1 MTTALQVTLL
11 RHQREIQEALRRAV
25 MNARGAALSS
35 GASDL
40 QAFYGQI
47 EYHLGWVDTTFSP
60 VSSNPGKLLR
70 PTLLLLAYEASGA
83 WGLTTSTEVFE
94 SHPCNPSLPLH
105 SVQSKCGSG
114 QAQFASASTYGQ
126 QGCTEV
132 YLSRALPAAAA
143 VELTHNFTLI
153 HDDIEDGDTE
163 RRHRSTLWKIWG
175 IPQAIN
181 TGDGLFAL
189 ARLTLWGVLDEGV
202 EGAIAARLGAVLDH
216 ACLVLAEGQYLDISF
231 EERQDIAVTAYVD
244 MTSRKTAAL
253 IACAAEMGAILGTSD
268 EEAIKRLRGFGH
280 AMGVA
285 FQVRD
290 DLLGVWATTVESG
303 KTPAGDVYRRKKS
316 LPFLYALEH
325 AHADDKRYLRE
336 VYQQEAAL
344 TSEQVEEILTIFERT
359 QTKKYCRSFLAEQ
372 CRLASEAL
380 ASVPRTNSPVSSR
393 AIDDMQTLVHFVEEA
408 SKE

>member
-1 MTTALQVTLL
+1 MTTTTALQVTLL

-25 MNARGAALSS
+25 MNTRVAALSS

-83 WGLTTSTEVFE
+83 RGLPTSRSTAVFE
-94 SHPCNPSLPLH
+94 SHPCND
-105 SVQSKCGSG
+105 
-114 QAQFASASTYGQ
+114 ASASTYGQ

-163 RRHRSTLWKIWG
+163 RRHRSTLWKLWG

-231 EERQDIAVTAYVD
+231 EERQDIAVAAYVD
-244 MTSRKTAAL
+244 MISRKTAAL
-253 IACAAEMGAILGTSD
+253 MACAAEMGAILGTSD

-290 DLLGVWATTVESG
+290 DLLGVWATTAESG

-359 QTKKYCRSFLAEQ
+359 QTKKYCRAFLAEQ

-393 AIDDMQTLVHFVEEA
+393 AIDDMRTLVHFVEEA

>member
-1 MTTALQVTLL
+1 MALSPTIQLTLM
-11 RHQREIQEALRRAV
+11 RHQAEIQEALHRAV
-25 MNARGAALSS
+25 RKVAGIGS
-35 GASDL
+35 GTRDL
-40 QAFYGQI
+40 QPYYGQMQ
-47 EYHLGWVDTTFSP
+47 YHLGWVDANFTPTA
-60 VSSNPGKLLR
+60 NNTGKLLR
-70 PTLLLLAYEASGA
+70 STLLLLAYEVAGA
-83 WGLTTSTEVFE
+83 WGLATSD
-94 SHPCNPSLPLH
+94 SS
-105 SVQSKCGSG
+105 
-114 QAQFASASTYGQ
+114 
-126 QGCTEV
+126 
-132 YLSRALPAAAA
+132 YLRRALPAAASI
-143 VELTHNFTLI
+143 ELTHNFTLI
-153 HDDIEDGDTE
+153 HDDIEDGDAE
-163 RRHRSTLWKIWG
+163 RRHRPTLWKLWG

-189 ARLTLWGVLDEGV
+189 ARLALWGVLDEGV
-202 EGAIAARLGAVLDH
+202 EGIIAARLGAVLDE
-216 ACLVLAEGQYLDISF
+216 ACLVLSEGQYLDISF
-231 EERQDIAVTAYVD
+231 EERQDIAVAAYVD

-253 IACAAEMGAILGTSD
+253 MACAAEMGAILGTSD
-268 EEAIKRLRGFGH
+268 EEAIKRLRGFGQ

-359 QTKKYCRSFLAEQ
+359 QTKKHCRTFLAEQ